1 MLPDE
6 FPLDPP
12 HDSAEGCSL
21 LLRQRLRLTLGVDE
35 HQVDEFPRWDP
46 EVVDSRAA
54 AFSPPA
60 SRVRHA
66 NFPKATGPGIHVTG
80 LRIGREFNL
89 EFPQRLLEPEP
100 NDALREDMRLDKGR

>member
-1 MLPDE
+1 MI
-6 FPLDPP
+6 
-12 HDSAEGCSL
+12 
-21 LLRQRLRLTLGVDE
+21 LRQRFGLTLGVDE
-35 HQVDEFPRWDP
+35 HQVDKFPRWDP

-54 AFSPPA
+54 ALSPSA

-80 LRIGREFNL
+80 PRVGRKFNL